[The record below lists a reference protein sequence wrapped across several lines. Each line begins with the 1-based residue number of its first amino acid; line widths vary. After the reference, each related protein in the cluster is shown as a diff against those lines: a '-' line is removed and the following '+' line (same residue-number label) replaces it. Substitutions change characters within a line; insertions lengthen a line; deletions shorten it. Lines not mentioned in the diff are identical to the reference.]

1 MIAAILPQ
9 EQDLTDQHPYIPVQI
24 ETLDK
29 FWTALVDSRS
39 CYNVI
44 SLELFHTLT
53 DVPLI
58 PSSLPAQ
65 GITGHT
71 KLFIGIVYLKLKV
84 E

>member
-9 EQDLTDQHPYIPVQI
+9 EHNEEAQHPYVSVQV

-29 FWTALVDSRS
+29 FKIALVNSRS

-44 SLELFHTLT
+44 SLELFNTLT
-53 DVPLI
+53 NVELTPKN
-58 PSSLPAQ
+58 LPAQ

-71 KLFIGIVYLKLKV
+71 RLFLGKAFLKLKV
-84 E
+84 G